1 MDEKI
6 DKIISLCGTKNK
18 YQIIMLTISF
28 LSQVIF
34 MSVPLSLPYLE
45 DTPFVTY
52 IDPSDPTKNITEN
65 LSYELCKNNIS
76 YSIVEEIHYSIL
88 MDTNCYCNRFK
99 VALFG
104 GLVYFGAFLGSF
116 FYDVAA
122 DNFGRKITFIFSSIF
137 YAVFNSLCAFSNN
150 YWLIS
155 SFLFIQS
162 LFCCLPNYA
171 SLMIT
176 TEVSHVEYRGI
187 FSTIIICGFP
197 ASALVFFPIYKFLD
211 SWKIT
216 FLINS
221 ASSLLLLLVF
231 CLISYESPRFFFSKG
246 QINKGIA
253 ILRKISE
260 FHGISKQFD
269 LLIEKEEYQNIINE
283 LNITFGNKAISKEIE
298 NDEEEEN
305 NENIKKI
312 ENNDNRLFD
321 GDLSDKD
328 IDNLL
333 ENEYKKNNEENVEQ
347 INDHKE
353 DNNNINLNISENIN
367 KKENENIEDS
377 KEKESNDDKKER
389 ANDNL
394 NEDNINENENKKEN
408 EIIEN
413 TNEKKS
419 DDSND
424 QIHINENDNNLI
436 ENEIKEK
443 ESDDEKDKKEI
454 DEVKNENKENEEEK
468 QQVKTK
474 NKEKTEKI
482 QDLNQNNSE
491 NISSNLNN
499 DKPKDEIIEIKKQEN
514 KISNSETHPN
524 DHNNLN
530 KNKNVNWTYLFIFP
544 SIRYKFLILCFFGF
558 TVNGT
563 YTGISITTK
572 NLPGNMFVNTMIIS
586 VCEITFGV
594 IASLLI
600 NTKKLGRKGTLI
612 LLYSIAMTSF
622 LIYIIFKKMS
632 QIAFLIIFCISRFS
646 CFGLLTV
653 IYTYFL
659 ENYPTCIRALAFG
672 INSSFDNFGGT
683 VFPFIIEN
691 ISENN
696 LYILLATL
704 NFLEILCMLY
714 MPETYGK
721 PLPETIEE
729 LDSDKLY
736 LNIDNKHNNKKNN
749 LIYIEDKL
757 KEPIIPTSESNR
769 SSNFIY

>member
-52 IDPSDPTKNITEN
+52 IDPSDPNKNITEN
-65 LSYELCKNNIS
+65 LSYEICKNNIP
-76 YSIVEEIHYSIL
+76 YSIVEEIHYSII
-88 MDTNCYCNRFK
+88 MDTNSYCNRFK
-99 VALFG
+99 TALFG

-137 YAVFNSLCAFSNN
+137 YAIFNSLCAFSNN

-155 SFLFIQS
+155 SFIFIQS

-221 ASSLLLLLVF
+221 ASSLLLLLIF
-231 CLISYESPRFFFSKG
+231 CLISYESPRYFFSKG
-246 QINKGIA
+246 QINKGID

-283 LNITFGNKAISKEIE
+283 LNITFGNKTINKEIE

-312 ENNDNRLFD
+312 ENTDNRLFD

-328 IDNLL
+328 IYNLS
-333 ENEYKKNNEENVEQ
+333 EGESKKNDEENVEKK
-347 INDHKE
+347 NDHKE
-353 DNNNINLNISENIN
+353 DNNNINLNM
-367 KKENENIEDS
+367 
-377 KEKESNDDKKER
+377 
-389 ANDNL
+389 
-394 NEDNINENENKKEN
+394 NENENKKEN
-408 EIIEN
+408 EFIKDSKEKESDDDKEKVSNENLNEDDLNENVNKKENEIIGN
-413 TNEKKS
+413 KNEKKS
-419 DDSND
+419 DDSNG
-424 QIHINENDNNLI
+424 NDNDLN
-436 ENEIKEK
+436 ENEIKEN
-443 ESDDEKDKKEI
+443 ESDEEKDKKEI
-454 DEVKNENKENEEEK
+454 DEVKKENKENEEEK
-468 QQVKTK
+468 QQITK
-474 NKEKTEKI
+474 IKEKTETI
-482 QDLNQNNSE
+482 QDLNQNNTE
-491 NISSNLNN
+491 IISSNLNN
-499 DKPKDEIIEIKKQEN
+499 DIPIKPKDEIIEIKKQEN
-514 KISNSETHPN
+514 KISNSET
-524 DHNNLN
+524 NLN

-572 NLPGNMFVNTMIIS
+572 NLPGNMFINTMIIS

-594 IASLLI
+594 IASFLI
-600 NTKKLGRKGTLI
+600 NTKKFGRKGTLI

-622 LIYIIFKKMS
+622 LIYLIFKKMN
-632 QIAFLIIFCISRFS
+632 QITFLIIFCISRFS

-653 IYTYFL
+653 VYTYFL

-757 KEPIIPTSESNR
+757 KEPIIPTSDSNR

>member
-18 YQIIMLTISF
+18 YQIILLIISF

-65 LSYELCKNNIS
+65 LSYKLCKNNIS
-76 YSIVEEIHYSIL
+76 YSIVEDIHYSII

-99 VALFG
+99 TALFG

-137 YAVFNSLCAFSNN
+137 YAIFNSLCAFSTD
-150 YWLIS
+150 YWFIS
-155 SFLFIQS
+155 SFIFIQS

-176 TEVSHVEYRGI
+176 TEVSHVDYRGI

-197 ASALVFFPIYKFLD
+197 ASALMFFPIYKFLD

-231 CLISYESPRFFFSKG
+231 CLISYESPRYYFSKG
-246 QINKGIA
+246 QIKKGID

-260 FHGISKQFD
+260 FHGINKEFD

-283 LNITFGNKAISKEIE
+283 LNVTFGNKVINKENE
-298 NDEEEEN
+298 NDEEETF
-305 NENIKKI
+305 ENIKKI
-312 ENNDNRLFD
+312 ENTDNRLFD

-328 IDNLL
+328 IYNLSKNESEKKDTENMVQKNDN
-333 ENEYKKNNEENVEQ
+333 E
-347 INDHKE
+347 E
-353 DNNNINLNISENIN
+353 DNNNINLNI
-367 KKENENIEDS
+367 
-377 KEKESNDDKKER
+377 KEKAK
-389 ANDNL
+389 
-394 NEDNINENENKKEN
+394 KKEN
-408 EIIEN
+408 EIIEE
-413 TNEKKS
+413 TNEKES
-419 DDSND
+419 DDDENERDSND
-424 QIHINENDNNLI
+424 NIKENNI
-436 ENEIKEK
+436 SENEIKEK
-443 ESDDEKDKKEI
+443 ENDDEKDRVSNENINEDDKDKKEN
-454 DEVKNENKENEEEK
+454 DEEKKDKENEDEK
-468 QQVKTK
+468 QQEKIIT
-474 NKEKTEKI
+474 KEKEII
-482 QDLNQNNSE
+482 QDLNNNNSE
-491 NISSNLNN
+491 NIFTNLNN
-499 DKPKDEIIEIKKQEN
+499 DKLLKKEDEIIQIKETEN
-514 KISNSETHPN
+514 KISNNETETEDLN
-524 DHNNLN
+524 NLTLNKHNNA
-530 KNKNVNWTYLFIFP
+530 NWKYLFKFP

-572 NLPGNMFVNTMIIS
+572 NLPGDMFINTMIIS

-594 IASLLI
+594 IASFLI

-622 LIYIIFKKMS
+622 IIFLIFKKLS

-653 IYTYFL
+653 VYTYFL

-691 ISENN
+691 ISQNN

-729 LDSDKLY
+729 LDSDKLFQ
-736 LNIDNKHNNKKNN
+736 NINIKDNNKKNVKKK
-749 LIYIEDKL
+749 LIYFEDKL
-757 KEPIIPTSESNR
+757 KEPIIPASDSNR
-769 SSNFIY
+769 SSNYIY

>member
-18 YQIIMLTISF
+18 YQIILLIISF

-65 LSYELCKNNIS
+65 LSYKLCKNNIS
-76 YSIVEEIHYSIL
+76 YSIVEDIHYSII

-99 VALFG
+99 TALFG

-137 YAVFNSLCAFSNN
+137 YAIFNSLCAFSTD
-150 YWLIS
+150 YWFIS
-155 SFLFIQS
+155 SFIFIQS

-176 TEVSHVEYRGI
+176 TEVSHVDYRGI

-197 ASALVFFPIYKFLD
+197 ASALMFFPIYKFLD

-231 CLISYESPRFFFSKG
+231 CLISYESPRYYFSKG
-246 QINKGIA
+246 QIKKGID

-260 FHGISKQFD
+260 FHGINKEFD

-283 LNITFGNKAISKEIE
+283 LNVTFGNKVINKENE
-298 NDEEEEN
+298 NDEEETF
-305 NENIKKI
+305 ENIKKI
-312 ENNDNRLFD
+312 ENTDNRLFD

-328 IDNLL
+328 IYNLSKNESEKKDTENMVQKNDN
-333 ENEYKKNNEENVEQ
+333 E
-347 INDHKE
+347 E
-353 DNNNINLNISENIN
+353 DNNNINLNI
-367 KKENENIEDS
+367 KENA
-377 KEKESNDDKKER
+377 K
-389 ANDNL
+389 
-394 NEDNINENENKKEN
+394 KKEN
-408 EIIEN
+408 EIIEE
-413 TNEKKS
+413 TNEKES
-419 DDSND
+419 DDDENERDSND
-424 QIHINENDNNLI
+424 NIKENNI
-436 ENEIKEK
+436 SENEIKEK
-443 ESDDEKDKKEI
+443 ENDDEKDRVSNENINEDDKDKKEN
-454 DEVKNENKENEEEK
+454 DEEKKDKENEDEK
-468 QQVKTK
+468 QQEKIIT
-474 NKEKTEKI
+474 KEKEII
-482 QDLNQNNSE
+482 QDLNNNNSE
-491 NISSNLNN
+491 NIFTNLNN
-499 DKPKDEIIEIKKQEN
+499 DKLLKKEDEIIQIKETEN
-514 KISNSETHPN
+514 KISNNETETEDLN
-524 DHNNLN
+524 NLTLNKHNNA
-530 KNKNVNWTYLFIFP
+530 NWKYLFKFP

-572 NLPGNMFVNTMIIS
+572 NLPGDMFINTMIIS

-594 IASLLI
+594 IASFLI

-622 LIYIIFKKMS
+622 IIFLIFKKLS

-653 IYTYFL
+653 VYTYFL

-691 ISENN
+691 ISQNN

-729 LDSDKLY
+729 LDSDKLFQ
-736 LNIDNKHNNKKNN
+736 NINIKDNNKKNVKKK
-749 LIYIEDKL
+749 LIYFEDKL
-757 KEPIIPTSESNR
+757 KEPIIPASDSNR
-769 SSNFIY
+769 SSNYIY